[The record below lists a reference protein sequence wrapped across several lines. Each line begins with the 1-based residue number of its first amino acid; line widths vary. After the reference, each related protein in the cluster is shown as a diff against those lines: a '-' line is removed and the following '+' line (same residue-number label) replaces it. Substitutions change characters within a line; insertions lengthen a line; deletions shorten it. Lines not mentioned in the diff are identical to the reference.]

1 MLDWQDLSRRSILTV
16 FWLCLVGLCVVPFL
30 LGSAF
35 CDEFNAAPLD
45 QSALVDEDNVD
56 PSKATVDS
64 FSSNHQ
70 LSTHIL
76 LSRTSDDRE
85 TIPTADPLSPP
96 HCCTVVSLTSRP
108 PPIS

>member
-1 MLDWQDLSRRSILTV
+1 MLDWQALSRRSILTV

-30 LGSAF
+30 FGGAS
-35 CDEFNAAPLD
+35 CDEFNAVPLD

-56 PSKATVDS
+56 PSKATGDS
-64 FSSNHQ
+64 FSPNHQ

-76 LSRTSDDRE
+76 LSRTSDDRD

-96 HCCTVVSLTSRP
+96 HHCTVVSLTSRP